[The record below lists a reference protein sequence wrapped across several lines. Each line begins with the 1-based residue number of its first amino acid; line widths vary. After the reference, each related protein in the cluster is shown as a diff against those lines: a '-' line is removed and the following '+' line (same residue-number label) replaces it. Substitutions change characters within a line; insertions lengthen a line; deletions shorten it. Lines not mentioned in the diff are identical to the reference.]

1 MKILLTRTKGLQFI
15 AQDETGHKIVVDTEK
30 EKGGFDEGIIPLRLL
45 LISLAGCMAMDIVA
59 IVQKKGG
66 KFTRFEMELEGVQSE
81 KHPKRY
87 TKIIYNFKCEGD
99 FKREDLLRAFELS
112 RDQYCS
118 VLATL
123 TNPVEF
129 VFNL

>member
-1 MKILLTRTKGLQFI
+1 MKILLTQVKGLQFI
-15 AQDETGHKIVVDTEK
+15 ARDETGHKIVVDTEK

-45 LISLAGCMAMDIVA
+45 LIALAGCMAMDIVV

-66 KFTRFEMELEGVQSE
+66 KFTRFEMELEGVQAE
-81 KHPKRY
+81 KHPKRF
-87 TKIIYNFKCEGD
+87 TKITYNFKYAGD

-112 RDQYCS
+112 REQYCS

-123 TNPVEF
+123 KNPPEV
-129 VFNL
+129 VFNI

>member
-1 MKILLTRTKGLQFI
+1 MKINLAWNKGLQFYG
-15 AQDETGHKIVVDTEK
+15 QDESGHRIIVDTEK

-45 LISLAGCMAMDIVA
+45 LVALAGCMAMDIVS

-66 KFTRFEMELEGVQSE
+66 KFTKFEMELDGAPAET
-81 KHPKRY
+81 HPKRF
-87 TKIIYNFKCEGD
+87 TRIIYNFKCEGD

-123 TNPVEF
+123 KDPPEF
-129 VFNL
+129 VFNI

>member
-1 MKILLTRTKGLQFI
+1 MKILLKRVKGLQFI
-15 AQDETGHKIVVDTEK
+15 ARDETGHKIVVDTEK
-30 EKGGFDEGIIPLRLL
+30 DKGGFDGGIIPLRLL

-66 KFTRFEMELEGVQSE
+66 KFTRFEMELEGVQAES
-81 KHPKRY
+81 HPKRY

-99 FKREDLLRAFELS
+99 FKQEDLRRAFELS

-123 TNPVEF
+123 QKPVEF
-129 VFNL
+129 VFNI

>member
-1 MKILLTRTKGLQFI
+1 MKISLTQVKGLQFV
-15 AQDETGHKIVVDTEK
+15 ARDESGHKIIVDTEK
-30 EKGGFDEGIIPLRLL
+30 EKGGFDKGIIPLRLL
-45 LISLAGCMAMDIVA
+45 MIALAGCMAMDIVS

-66 KFTRFEMELEGVQSE
+66 KFTKFEMELEGVQAE
-81 KHPKRY
+81 KHPKRFA
-87 TKIIYNFKCEGD
+87 KIIYNFNCAGD

-123 TNPVEF
+123 KDPPEI
-129 VFNL
+129 VFNI